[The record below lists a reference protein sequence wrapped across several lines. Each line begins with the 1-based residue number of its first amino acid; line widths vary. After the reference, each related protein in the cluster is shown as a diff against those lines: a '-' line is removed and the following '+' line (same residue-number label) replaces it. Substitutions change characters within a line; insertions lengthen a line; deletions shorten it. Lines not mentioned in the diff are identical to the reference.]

1 MKINEVI
8 KSQIVDF
15 CRKNNVTLFIVF
27 GSYAKEKARP
37 QSDIDIA
44 LVLENEKSYANKL
57 LLIFELEGIFQKQVD
72 LVLLKP
78 TTDPLLRFEVFSTG
92 KPLFM
97 RQSYLFEESKLYAWK
112 IYLDTKKI
120 REMRKEYVSN
130 YVRKLKDDFRS
141 DYQEKRISR

>member
-1 MKINEVI
+1 MAVYYTMKINEVI

-15 CRKNNVTLFIVF
+15 CHKNNVSLFIVF

-44 LVLENEKSYANKL
+44 LVLENEKDYANKL

-78 TTDPLLRFEVFSTG
+78 TTEPLLRFEIFSTG
-92 KPLFM
+92 RPLFM
-97 RQSYLFEESKLYAWK
+97 RQSHLFEESKLHAWK

-120 REMRKEYVSN
+120 REMRKKFISN
-130 YVRKLKDDFRS
+130 YVRKLKDEF
-141 DYQEKRISR
+141 QI